1 MPISPTSFRM
11 WVSSSDSLALSD
23 ALSASPGSCAFLFFI
38 SFLSETAQ
46 PAKTP
51 QVFISP
57 AAPPSPQLEPPNH
70 WVPAS
75 LPRLPFHALLLAS
88 LQQIFGRALPLYFIE
103 NAQININHLL
113 AELNDCSSPD
123 AVVSPPV

>member
-1 MPISPTSFRM
+1 MPISPTGFRM

-23 ALSASPGSCAFLFFI
+23 ALSASPGSCALLFFI
-38 SFLSETAQ
+38 SFLSETSQ

-70 WVPAS
+70 RFPAN
-75 LPRLPFHALLLAS
+75 LPCLPFHALLLAS
-88 LQQIFGRALPLYFIE
+88 LQQIFCRALLLYFIE
-103 NAQININHLL
+103 NAQIDINHLL
-113 AELNDCSSPD
+113 AKLNDLSSPD
-123 AVVSPPV
+123 TVISPPV